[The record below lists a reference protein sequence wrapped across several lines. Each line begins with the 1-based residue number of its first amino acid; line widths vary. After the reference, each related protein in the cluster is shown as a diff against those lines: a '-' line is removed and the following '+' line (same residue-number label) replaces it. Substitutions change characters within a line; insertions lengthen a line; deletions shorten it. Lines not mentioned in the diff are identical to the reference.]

1 MQENTIKF
9 NPKYKKTKKAL
20 AISSLCFFSLVLFF
34 FLFLNGL
41 AIDMTKTTNLSSKI
55 FNVYYSLTNFL
66 DGLSLLALTKV
77 IDSSLIAAS
86 ATTGN
91 KAVYAI
97 IFIIY
102 FALMI
107 SLIVMSSLSI
117 SNKKSAYNYSIIT
130 GVLIL
135 IYGVMISGGL
145 RLVLNNKY
153 TYIGS
158 SFMSS
163 IVFILFGS
171 SMIFIGYNHKQLNK
185 KITKSKTTTVKK

>member
-20 AISSLCFFSLVLFF
+20 AVFSLCFFSLVLFF

-41 AIDMTKTTNLSSKI
+41 AIDISKTTNLSSKI
-55 FNVYYSLTNFL
+55 FDINYSLIHFL
-66 DGLSLLALTKV
+66 NGLSLLALIKIVNTN
-77 IDSSLIAAS
+77 LINTG

-91 KAVYAI
+91 KVVYAI

-107 SLIVMSSLSI
+107 TLIVVSSLSI
-117 SNKKSAYNYSIIT
+117 SNKKSAYNFSIVT

-135 IYGVMISGGL
+135 IYGAMISGELLLNSKYNYTGL
-145 RLVLNNKY
+145 
-153 TYIGS
+153 T
-158 SFMSS
+158 FMSS
-163 IVFILFGS
+163 IVFILLGS

-185 KITKSKTTTVKK
+185 KVTKSKTTTVKK